1 MYNKIKNN
9 KYLADRYENYTPQ
22 IDSTKFLYGIGM
34 VITGITLIY
43 AITKNIKEITKNM
56 NEIIDIFRENC

>member
-1 MYNKIKNN
+1 MYKINKDN
-9 KYLADRYENYTPQ
+9 KYLADRYESYLPQ

-43 AITKNIKEITKNM
+43 AISKNIREITKNI
-56 NEIIDIFRENC
+56 NGIIDIFRENC